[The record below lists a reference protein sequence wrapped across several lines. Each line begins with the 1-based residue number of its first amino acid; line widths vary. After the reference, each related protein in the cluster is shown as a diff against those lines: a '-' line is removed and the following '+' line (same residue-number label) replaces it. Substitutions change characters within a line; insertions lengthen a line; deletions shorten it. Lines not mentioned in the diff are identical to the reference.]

1 MKKTI
6 ILFAVIMI
14 TLTAASQTKISKIKV
29 FGLVTT
35 DQYDRTTE
43 EEVDGRMGID
53 LDNQIIYTYYEDGNT
68 IVHHYIVDRVYTCE
82 DNYVNLEGIAV
93 NAGSRKKVY
102 INIASHNEE
111 NLIIITMSDTKNSMS
126 FIGKFY

>member
-1 MKKTI
+1 MKKAL

-14 TLTAASQTKISKIKV
+14 TLTAVSQSKITRIKV
-29 FGLVTT
+29 IGLYQT
-35 DQYDRTTE
+35 DQYDRSTE
-43 EEVDGRMGID
+43 ESVDGRMGID

-68 IVHHYIVDRVYTCE
+68 IVHHYTIDRVYTCE
-82 DNYVNLEGIAV
+82 NNYINLEGIAV

-102 INIASHNEE
+102 INIASHKEE
-111 NLIIITMSDTKNSMS
+111 NLVIITMSDNKNSMS